1 MKKVYVKPD
10 LIALRIDTQLMSTSQ
25 GNMGF
30 EGEIDPDEMESK
42 ENVWD
47 DFSGFS
53 SFNDNTWGDTWKEE
67 E

>member
-1 MKKVYVKPD
+1 M
-10 LIALRIDTQLMSTSQ
+10 LSNSN
-25 GNMGF
+25 GNFNTEIG
-30 EGEIDPDEMESK
+30 EGEMEFDSK